1 MVQGVREFQL
11 DISSLA
17 VGKLGVIEFD
27 SLPFEPKRLYW
38 LSEVPEGSERGH
50 HAHKQLTQLMCV
62 SSGSVDVDIY
72 EGHKVTSFHLDSSS
86 PALILNPGL
95 WRELKNFQEETT
107 VFVLCDAPYMEED
120 YIRDFQVYLDWFSEH
135 HD

>member
-1 MVQGVREFQL
+1 MVRCVREFEV
-11 DISSLA
+11 DVHSST

-50 HAHKQLTQLMCV
+50 HAHKQLTQLICV
-62 SSGSVDVDIY
+62 TSGSVDLDIY
-72 EGHKVTSFHLDSSS
+72 EGQEVTSFHLDSESS
-86 PALILNPGL
+86 GLLLKPGL
-95 WRELKNFQEETT
+95 WRELRNFLEGTT
-107 VFVLCDAPYMEED
+107 VLVLCDAQYLEED
-120 YIRDFQVYLDWFSEH
+120 YIRDFQVYLDWFSNQ

>member
-1 MVQGVREFQL
+1 MVRCVREFEV
-11 DISSLA
+11 DVHSST

-50 HAHKQLTQLMCV
+50 HAHKQLTQLICV
-62 SSGSVDVDIY
+62 TSGSVDVDIY
-72 EGHKVTSFHLDSSS
+72 EGQEVTSFHLDSNSS
-86 PALILNPGL
+86 GLLLKPGL
-95 WRELKNFQEETT
+95 WRELRNFLEGTT
-107 VFVLCDAPYMEED
+107 VLVLCDAQYLEED
-120 YIRDFQVYLDWFSEH
+120 YIRDFQVYLDWFSNQ